1 MSPPAPDETAGG
13 DLFAA
18 EVPALL
24 DGMRI
29 DRVVAMLTGAPRSE
43 VAALVAAGAVT
54 LDGAPVTQR
63 SLAVAA
69 GSRLSV
75 RRADPLARRP
85 QADPS
90 VDLEVVFA
98 DADVVVVHKP
108 AGLVVHPG
116 SGRRDGT
123 LVHGLLARFPDLEAL
138 AATGVCEPDRPGIVH
153 RLDKGTSGLL
163 VVARTER
170 AYRSLVEQLS
180 EHSVDRRYV
189 ALVHGHVDD
198 ERGVIDAP
206 IGRSNRSP
214 TRMAVTA
221 SGRQARTSYRVL
233 VRLEAPVAATLL
245 SVGLETGRTHQIRV
259 HLNAIGHPVVGDIT
273 YAPRRGFS
281 GLPGGRVF
289 LHAYELG
296 FTHPATGE
304 RLSFRAALP
313 ADLAS
318 VCPEAP
324 DLVALRPEGR

>member
-1 MSPPAPDETAGG
+1 VSPGAPEETAGPG
-13 DLFAA
+13 VFEA

-29 DRVVAMLTGAPRSE
+29 DRVVAMLTGAARSE
-43 VAALVAAGAVT
+43 VAALVSAGAVT
-54 LDGAPVTQR
+54 IDGAAVAQR
-63 SLAVAA
+63 STPVAA

-75 RRADPLARRP
+75 RRADPLATRP
-85 QADPS
+85 R
-90 VDLEVVFA
+90 A
-98 DADVVVVHKP
+98 DASVGVDIVFCDDDVVVVNKP

-163 VVARTER
+163 AVARTER

-180 EHSVDRRYV
+180 THSVERRYV
-189 ALVHGHVDD
+189 ALVHGHLDD

-214 TRMAVTA
+214 MRMAVTA
-221 SGRQARTSYRVL
+221 SGREARTAYRVL
-233 VRLEAPVAATLL
+233 ARLEAPAEASLVSLE
-245 SVGLETGRTHQIRV
+245 LETGRTHQIRV
-259 HLNAIGHPVVGDIT
+259 HLHAIGHPVVGDTT

-281 GLPGGRVF
+281 GLASGRVF
-289 LHAYELG
+289 LHAYGLG
-296 FTHPATGE
+296 FDHPATGE
-304 RLSFRAALP
+304 RRTYWAELP
-313 ADLAS
+313 ADLAA

-324 DLVALRPEGR
+324 NLVALRAKGR

>member
-1 MSPPAPDETAGG
+1 MSPDPTPAAGG
-13 DLFAA
+13 DFFEA

-24 DGMRI
+24 DGMRV
-29 DRVVAMLTGAPRSE
+29 DRVVAMLTGAARSE
-43 VAALVAAGAVT
+43 VAALVTAGAVT

-63 SLAVAA
+63 SAPVAA

-75 RRADPLARRP
+75 RRADPLAARP
-85 QADPS
+85 RADPS
-90 VDLEVVFA
+90 VDLDVVFF
-98 DADVVVVHKP
+98 DDDVVVVNKP

-116 SGRRDGT
+116 SGRREGT
-123 LVHGLLARFPDLEAL
+123 LVHGLLARFGDLEAL
-138 AATGVCEPDRPGIVH
+138 AASGVCEPDRPGIVH

-163 VVARTER
+163 AVARTER
-170 AYRSLVEQLS
+170 AYRSLVAQLS
-180 EHSVDRRYV
+180 AHSVDRRYV

-206 IGRSNRSP
+206 IGRSDRSP

-221 SGRQARTSYRVL
+221 AGREARTSYRVL
-233 VRLEAPVAATLL
+233 LRLEAPVPATLL

-259 HLNAIGHPVVGDIT
+259 HLHAIGHPVVGDTT

-296 FTHPATGE
+296 FTHPASGE
-304 RLSFRAALP
+304 RLGFRAALP
-313 ADLAS
+313 DDLAGL
-318 VCPEAP
+318 CPEAP
-324 DLVALRPEGR
+324 DLVALRAEFR